1 MILSVEEVL
10 DIIDRSG
17 LSEDHE
23 WLEKFWDL
31 EDAVKALDLELATWW
46 AELEYA
52 KL

>member
-1 MILSVEEVL
+1 MILLGEEQ
-10 DIIDRSG
+10 DI
-17 LSEDHE
+17 ED
-23 WLEKFWDL
+23 WLNLFFDM